1 MVETM
6 ENDKLNGDNADDANH
21 KQKEEDMNKINSLKS
36 ENIELEPLN
45 REDSESPVD
54 RVKFAGLDDNDSI
67 CSEDTEDE
75 EIPPIPDGG
84 WGWVVVVAAF
94 IVTCVTDGLSFSFG
108 VLHLAFKQYFN
119 SKESA
124 TSLIGSLFIAT
135 PLIAGPVMSALV
147 DRFGCRGM
155 TMIAGVLSTIGFLLA
170 SVSNS
175 VEMLCLTFGFLSGLG
190 MGVLHVTA
198 VVSVAFWFDKKR
210 NLAVSLAS
218 CGFGVGTF
226 IFSPFV
232 NWLIEEYGWRS
243 TIIVLAGVLLHLCV
257 CGAVMRNPEWL
268 EVKDRKERK
277 LRKSR
282 SRKSS
287 SGGSISSR
295 SIGGESVFL
304 TAEEL
309 KSLLKS
315 GKSPD
320 YILATLASSIAE
332 AEQLEATTQMNAEN
346 ALLRMHSAIHLPTF
360 VQQNEKVSVPADFIR
375 YRYLKFIRYNAILW
389 LLLETN
395 FILLVSTLVIL
406 L

>member
-1 MVETM
+1 MAGTM
-6 ENDKLNGDNADDANH
+6 ENDKLNGDCADGANH
-21 KQKEEDMNKINSLKS
+21 NQTEENLNKINSLKS
-36 ENIELEPLN
+36 ETIEPEQYN

-54 RVKFAGLDDNDSI
+54 RVKFAGIGSNDSI
-67 CSEDTEDE
+67 YSDESEDEK
-75 EIPPIPDGG
+75 IPPIPDGG
-84 WGWVVVVAAF
+84 WGWVVVAAAF

-108 VLHLAFKQYFN
+108 VLHLAFKQHFN
-119 SKESA
+119 SKESM

-155 TMIAGVLSTIGFLLA
+155 TMIAGVLSSIGFLLA
-170 SVSNS
+170 AVSNS

-232 NWLIEEYGWRS
+232 NWLIEEYGWRN
-243 TIIVLAGVLLHLCV
+243 TIIVLAGVLLHMCV

-268 EVKDRKERK
+268 EVKERKERK
-277 LRKSR
+277 LLKKAR
-282 SRKSS
+282 SRRTSS
-287 SGGSISSR
+287 AGSTSSR

-332 AEQLEATTQMNAEN
+332 AEELEAMTQMNVEN
-346 ALLRMHSAIHLPTF
+346 SLLRMHSAIHLPTF
-360 VQQNEKVSVPADFIR
+360 VQQNEKVIVKA
-375 YRYLKFIRYNAILW
+375 
-389 LLLETN
+389 T
-395 FILLVSTLVIL
+395 
-406 L
+406 